1 MGIAKSNKIFVLN
14 IVVKVLNV
22 PRVDQGVDDKDI
34 GIELASSCKDGVN
47 NCLIE
52 ARPARIPAGIA
63 LAEADFHGPD
73 VVVGES
79 PLNVKGIVERST
91 PFTPRANICLLPAL
105 KEKVDPFGSKAFS
118 VLNYQATSVLV
129 MVLIAWLAKRIRN
142 IVTTIR
148 DMIPPETVL

>member
-52 ARPARIPAGIA
+52 ARSTSIPAGIA

-79 PLNVKGIVERST
+79 PLNVKGIVER
-91 PFTPRANICLLPAL
+91 RAYLPCRSHCC
-105 KEKVDPFGSKAFS
+105 EIAFYFLCHREVIYGAGDHRS
-118 VLNYQATSVLV
+118 S
-129 MVLIAWLAKRIRN
+129 
-142 IVTTIR
+142 
-148 DMIPPETVL
+148 